1 MHTCPVISNY
11 LKLLSLSWRQTYW
24 YLVYISLISNFPYFT
39 AVCDV
44 AVAIPLYSYIDSYRN
59 LFVIMSSLD
68 SDFEVEEN
76 SCFGY
81 QYKPEYTE
89 EELAAAAAL
98 MKNQQTMKKM
108 KQLIKTFV
116 PVDIVH
122 FSQNKESA
130 CVVNNFNIMM
140 NII

>member
-1 MHTCPVISNY
+1 
-11 LKLLSLSWRQTYW
+11 
-24 YLVYISLISNFPYFT
+24 
-39 AVCDV
+39 
-44 AVAIPLYSYIDSYRN
+44 
-59 LFVIMSSLD
+59 MSSSD
-68 SDFEVEEN
+68 SDFEVGEN
-76 SCFGY
+76 SCLGY
-81 QYKPEYTE
+81 QYEPEYTE

-98 MKNQQTMKKM
+98 MKNQQTMKKK

>member
-1 MHTCPVISNY
+1 MSCYKQLFKSFYHSAGGRHIGIYFS
-11 LKLLSLSWRQTYW
+11 
-24 YLVYISLISNFPYFT
+24 SLISNFPDFT